1 MLSFLNP
8 GILAIDLGT
17 SCIKIAHITQ
27 NNQSM
32 YLNHCDLID
41 IHPGLIDERGNI
53 TDTHKLQIYLKQI
66 LQKYKINTKKCVMA
80 VPSRSMVRDIVE
92 MDVDNDEALYYDLE
106 IEASRMIPPSMQ
118 PSFDYKVLEDGVGRQ
133 KIEVFVT
140 LKDLIDQRNELIE
153 SFKDKKKLIVIDSED
168 FAIFRAIHNI
178 WQADQLMDQIRVV
191 LDLGHFHSKFFV
203 FQGKELIYQQ
213 DLVINGLQL
222 TQQIMRY
229 YQLSYQDASHKKQKN
244 QLPDG
249 YVDAVLRPY
258 IENASIDIVQAI
270 QNFFASSQFSR
281 IDGIYACGGHALT
294 QDFLAY
300 IGQKTQLPVQL
311 LNPFFGLV
319 KSKDVDES
327 ILRAHMPQFLTAIGM
342 GMRGLAES

>member
-17 SCIKIAHITQ
+17 SSIKIAHMSQI
-27 NNQSM
+27 NQAIH
-32 YLNHCDLID
+32 LHHCDLID

-53 TDTHKLQIYLKQI
+53 ADINKLQIYLKQVM
-66 LQKYKINTKKCVMA
+66 QKYKINAKKCVMA
-80 VPSRSMVRDIVE
+80 VPSRSMVRDIIE
-92 MDVDNDEALYYDLE
+92 IEALDETSEYYE
-106 IEASRMIPPSMQ
+106 MEMEASRMIPPSVQ
-118 PSFDYKVLEDGVGRQ
+118 PSFDYRVMEQNAGRQ
-133 KIEVFVT
+133 KCEIFVT
-140 LKDLIDQRNELIE
+140 IKSLIDQRMELIQE
-153 SFKDKKKLIVIDSED
+153 FKDKKKLSVVDFED
-168 FAIFRAIHNI
+168 FSMFRAINHI
-178 WQADQLMDQIRVV
+178 WQADQMLDQIRVV

-229 YQLSYQDASHKKQKN
+229 YQMSYQDAMYKKQKN
-244 QLPDG
+244 QLPEG
-249 YVDAVLRPY
+249 YIDAVLRPY
-258 IENASIDIVQAI
+258 IENASMDITQAI

-281 IDGIYACGGHALT
+281 IDGIYATGGHALT

-300 IGQKTQLPVQL
+300 IGQKTQLPIQL

-342 GMRGLAES
+342 GMRGLVEV